1 VRERGVQLS
10 RGQKQSIAI
19 AIARALLKDPTGLL
33 LDAESECV
41 LQEALERIIKRRTAV
56 LMAHRLSTIRG
67 VDNIAVV
74 QNGRIVERGS
84 HGGSRGAGR
93 RRLLAAAA
101 AAAELSFYLAPA
113 PARPVYSLPPQICR
127 LLIYLGE

>member
-1 VRERGVQLS
+1 VRELGVQLS

-19 AIARALLKDPTGLL
+19 AIARALLKDPAGLL

-56 LMAHRLSTIRG
+56 LMAHWLSTIRG

-74 QNGRIVERGS
+74 QNRRIVERGS
-84 HGGSRGAGR
+84 HGGSRGGPTV
-93 RRLLAAAA
+93 
-101 AAAELSFYLAPA
+101 ELISKWA
-113 PARPVYSLPPQICR
+113 
-127 LLIYLGE
+127 

>member
-19 AIARALLKDPTGLL
+19 AIARALLKDPAGLL

-56 LMAHRLSTIRG
+56 LMAHWLSTIRG

-74 QNGRIVERGS
+74 QNGRIVEWGS
-84 HGGSRGAGR
+84 HGGSRGVGR
-93 RRLLAAAA
+93 RW
-101 AAAELSFYLAPA
+101 S
-113 PARPVYSLPPQICR
+113 
-127 LLIYLGE
+127 